1 LVGRNVYISVFI
13 TGLVFAFLSQI
24 VNPQSTASLTLI
36 YLTIVSVLLIKLIDE
51 WRYYRSYNAPLA
63 SAIFITIPSL
73 IALGGSLLAFTAT
86 LGDSQNVIQTMILEL
101 DLSLEL
107 IQLDSF
113 YLYLNLFSLIICLP
127 FFIILGILVRR
138 YYSGSYPNI
147 FIFRRRFPSESLIAF
162 NTGFLV
168 ILTIFWFDQR
178 TIELSSLFFLLF
190 TILTFIQ
197 NYMMK
202 FMIIPFRRSSRPST
216 RGVQR
221 RRTRTSPSQASRA
234 NSSTISRPIRVTRDQ
249 ISARRTPQ
257 RSTVQ
262 VSPPIQMPRRT
273 KRKLTPALIA
283 SLTPAGQN
291 ISKDDFRCIYCYEFP
306 TESDKQVVICP
317 HCKHPS
323 HANEFQKWLQ
333 VANICSRCNKPV
345 NNVKMIRISGPSYQ
359 KIIQMFQK
367 KYKN

>member
-1 LVGRNVYISVFI
+1 MVGRNVYISVFI
-13 TGLVFAFLSQI
+13 TGLVVAFLSQI
-24 VNPQSTASLTLI
+24 IYPQSNASLTII
-36 YLTIVSVLLIKLIDE
+36 YLTLISVLLIKLIDE

-63 SAIFITIPSL
+63 SAIFIAIPSL
-73 IALGGSLLAFTAT
+73 IALGGSLIAFNAT
-86 LGDSQNVIQTMILEL
+86 LGDSENVLQTMFLEF

-127 FFIILGILVRR
+127 FFFILAILIRR

-147 FIFRRRFPSESLIAF
+147 FIFRRRFPSESLIAL
-162 NTGFLV
+162 NAVFLI
-168 ILTIFWFDQR
+168 ILTIFWLDQR
-178 TIELSSLFFLLF
+178 TIEISSLFFLLF

-197 NYMMK
+197 NYIMR
-202 FMIIPFRRSSRPST
+202 FAIIPFRRSSRPI
-216 RGVQR
+216 RREVQSSR
-221 RRTRTSPSQASRA
+221 SRTRPLQASRV
-234 NSSTISRPIRVTRDQ
+234 NSRSVSQPTRVTRDGATTRR
-249 ISARRTPQ
+249 IS
-257 RSTVQ
+257 RSSSVQ
-262 VSPPIQMPRRT
+262 VSPAIQMPRRT

-291 ISKDDFRCIYCYEFP
+291 ITKDDFRCIYCYEFP

-323 HANEFQKWLQ
+323 HADEFQKWLK

-345 NNVKMIRISGPSYQ
+345 NTVKMIRLSGPSYQ
-359 KIIQMFQK
+359 KIIHMFQK